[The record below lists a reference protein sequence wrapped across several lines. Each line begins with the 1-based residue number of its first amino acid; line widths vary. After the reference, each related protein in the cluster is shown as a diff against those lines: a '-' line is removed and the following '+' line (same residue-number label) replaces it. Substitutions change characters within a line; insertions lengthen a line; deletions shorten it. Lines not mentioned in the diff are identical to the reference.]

1 MVEEARRS
9 HNVTADAT
17 IEVQRYLSERNIRR
31 LEDPLQYWERQ
42 KSVYP
47 NLYRL
52 AVGYLC
58 TPASSVPC
66 QRVFSEAGDVVCK
79 KRSPL
84 NRSTVEQILFLNKD
98 E

>member
-17 IEVQRYLSERNIRR
+17 IEVQRYLSEQNVRR

-52 AVGYLC
+52 AVRYLC

-66 QRVFSEAGDVVCK
+66 QRVFSKAGDVVCK